1 MMRGKWI
8 LVIFLTFF
16 FASCATL
23 TYNQPPWGTSKEAY
37 PILTLSASDVMR
49 SFRIDIYEVPS
60 QNKIQLQFSQT
71 KVIEVFDRGGALDS
85 MRGALTKYAEWKEQL
100 KDTDGKVSK
109 PIKEIDVF
117 YPWEDKI
124 GVSYNFHSL
133 RLDFETAS
141 DARYYLRVSEVMERS
156 LGNGNYSDPQLTGTS
171 VLLSEDQVSALS
183 QALSQENI
191 LAKAKEADEAANQK
205 AAEDAKNQSLQEGLK

>member
-1 MMRGKWI
+1 MKGKWLG
-8 LVIFLTFF
+8 LVFLALF

-37 PILTLSASDVMR
+37 PIQTLSASDVMR
-49 SFRIDIYEVPS
+49 SFRIEINEVPS
-60 QNKIQLQFSQT
+60 QNKVQLQFSQRE
-71 KVIEVFDRGGALDS
+71 VLEVFDRGGALDS
-85 MRGALTKYAEWKEQL
+85 LRASLTKYVEWKEQL
-100 KDTDGKVSK
+100 KDAGGKVSK
-109 PIKEIDVF
+109 PIREIDVF

-133 RLDFETAS
+133 RLDFETGS
-141 DARYYLRVSEVMERS
+141 DGKYYLRVSEVMERS

-171 VLLSEDQVSALS
+171 VLLSEDQVLALS

-191 LAKAKEADEAANQK
+191 LAKAKEADDVANQK
-205 AAEDAKNQSLQEGLK
+205 AAEEKKNQTLQEGLK

>member
-1 MMRGKWI
+1 MKGKWI
-8 LVIFLTFF
+8 ALVFLALF

-60 QNKIQLQFSQT
+60 QNKIQLRFSQRE
-71 KVIEVFDRGGALDS
+71 VFEVFDRGGALDS
-85 MRGALTKYAEWKEQL
+85 LRGTLNKYVEWKEQL
-100 KDTDGKVSK
+100 KDTGGKVSK

-124 GVSYNFHSL
+124 GV
-133 RLDFETAS
+133 
-141 DARYYLRVSEVMERS
+141 
-156 LGNGNYSDPQLTGTS
+156 
-171 VLLSEDQVSALS
+171 
-183 QALSQENI
+183 
-191 LAKAKEADEAANQK
+191 
-205 AAEDAKNQSLQEGLK
+205 

>member
-1 MMRGKWI
+1 MRGKWI

-23 TYNQPPWGTSKEAY
+23 TYNQPPWGTSEDAY
-37 PILTLSASDVMR
+37 SILTLSASDVMR

-60 QNKIQLQFSQT
+60 QNKIQLRFTQT
-71 KVIEVFDRGGALDS
+71 KVIEIFDRGGALAS
-85 MRGALTKYAEWKEQL
+85 LRESLNKYVEWKEQL
-100 KDTDGKVSK
+100 KDTSGKVSK

-133 RLDFETAS
+133 RFDFETGS
-141 DARYYLRVSEVMERS
+141 DGNYYLRVSEVMERN

-183 QALSQENI
+183 QALSQEDI
-191 LAKAKEADEAANQK
+191 LAKAKEADEVANQK
-205 AAEDAKNQSLQEGLK
+205 AAEDAKNKALQEGLK

>member
-1 MMRGKWI
+1 MKGKWI
-8 LVIFLTFF
+8 ALVFLAFL

-49 SFRIDIYEVPS
+49 SFQIEISEVPS
-60 QNKIQLQFSQT
+60 QNKIQLRFSQT

-85 MRGALTKYAEWKEQL
+85 MRDALTKYAEWKEQL

-109 PIKEIDVF
+109 PIREIDVF

-133 RLDFETAS
+133 RLDFETGS
-141 DARYYLRVSEVMERS
+141 DGKYYLRVSEVMERS

-171 VLLSEDQVSALS
+171 ILLSEDQVSALS

-191 LAKAKEADEAANQK
+191 LAKAKEADGVANQK
-205 AAEDAKNQSLQEGLK
+205 ATEDAKNQALQGSLK

>member
-1 MMRGKWI
+1 MRRKWI
-8 LVIFLTFF
+8 ALVFLAFF

-49 SFRIDIYEVPS
+49 SFQIEISEVPS
-60 QNKIQLQFSQT
+60 QNKIQLRFSQT

-124 GVSYNFHSL
+124 GISYNFHSL
-133 RLDFETAS
+133 RLDFETGS
-141 DARYYLRVSEVMERS
+141 DGKYYLRVSEVMERS

-171 VLLSEDQVSALS
+171 ALLSEDQVLALS

-191 LAKAKEADEAANQK
+191 LAKAKEADDVANQK
-205 AAEDAKNQSLQEGLK
+205 AAEEKKNQTLQEGLK

>member
-1 MMRGKWI
+1 MH
-8 LVIFLTFF
+8 VIFLTFF

-23 TYNQPPWGTSKEAY
+23 TYNQPPWGTSEDAY
-37 PILTLSASDVMR
+37 SILTLSASDVMR

-60 QNKIQLQFSQT
+60 QNKIQLRFTQT
-71 KVIEVFDRGGALDS
+71 KVIEIFDRGGALAS
-85 MRGALTKYAEWKEQL
+85 LRGALNKYAEWKEQL
-100 KDTDGKVSK
+100 KDTSGKVSK

-141 DARYYLRVSEVMERS
+141 DGKYYLRVSEVMERN

-183 QALSQENI
+183 QALSQEDI
-191 LAKAKEADEAANQK
+191 LAKAKEADEVANQK
-205 AAEDAKNQSLQEGLK
+205 AAEDAKNKALQEGLK

>member
-1 MMRGKWI
+1 MKGKWI
-8 LVIFLTFF
+8 GLVFLAFF

-37 PILTLSASDVMR
+37 PIQTLGASDVMR
-49 SFRIDIYEVPS
+49 SFRIEIYEVPS
-60 QNKIQLQFSQT
+60 QNKIQLQFSQRE
-71 KVIEVFDRGGALDS
+71 VFEVFDRGGALDS
-85 MRGALTKYAEWKEQL
+85 LRASLTKYVEWKEQL
-100 KDTDGKVSK
+100 KDTGGKVSK

-133 RLDFETAS
+133 RLDFETGA
-141 DARYYLRVSEVMERS
+141 DGNYYLRVSEVMERS

-171 VLLSEDQVSALS
+171 VLLSEDQVLALS
-183 QALSQENI
+183 QALSQ
-191 LAKAKEADEAANQK
+191 KTSWQK
-205 AAEDAKNQSLQEGLK
+205 QKRPMKPPTRKPQKRQRIRPFRIV